1 MKVVFITARPPWPP
15 RRGDQARAAGLIE
28 VLAERHE
35 IRVLSLVGPGFNP
48 APPPVDDVSLEVLRV
63 PALWVG
69 LKALSGGVAMVLGGR
84 RPVQAAMFDL
94 PSLRHHAAEVLDE
107 FKPDLVVVQLSR
119 LADVLPALRPYPVLL
134 DLIDSLA
141 LNMENRAARGGFL
154 APLWRI
160 EARRLL
166 SWERAAVETAT
177 VSAVVAERD
186 RTYLAAGGKLRLL
199 AFGIEVPEAL
209 PPRAASPE
217 YELVLTGNL
226 GYFPSVDGVTWFL
239 REVWPLLCAELPE
252 IKLLLAGA
260 RPSRALRRL
269 ALATPG
275 VDLVADPADLKA
287 ELRRGAIALAP
298 LRAGSGTPIKILEA
312 MAEGLPVVASPM
324 ALEGLDQLPV
334 GAAAKASEPTEFRDA
349 ILRLLAEPAAAERQR
364 AAAFEWARERHDGR
378 KIAAELELLADSAAR
393 ADQGR
398 REGA

>member
-35 IRVLSLVGPGFNP
+35 IRVLSLVGPGFKP
-48 APPPVDDVSLEVLRV
+48 APPPVDSVTLEVLRV
-63 PALWVG
+63 PALWVA
-69 LKALSGGVAMVLGGR
+69 LKAIFGGIAMVLGGR

-166 SWERAAVETAT
+166 AWERAAVETAT
-177 VSAVVAERD
+177 VSTVVAERD
-186 RTYLAAGGKLRLL
+186 RAFLAAGGKLRLL
-199 AFGIEVPEAL
+199 PFGIEVPDTL
-209 PPRAASPE
+209 PPRAAAPE

-252 IKLLLAGA
+252 IRLMLAGA

-269 ALATPG
+269 AAATPG

-324 ALEGLDQLPV
+324 ALEGLDALPA
-334 GAAAKASEPTEFRDA
+334 GAAAKAADASQFRDE
-349 ILRLLAEPAAAERQR
+349 ILRLLADPAAAERQR
-364 AAAFEWARERHDGR
+364 TAAFEWVGERHDR
-378 KIAAELELLADSAAR
+378 RQVAAQLENL
-393 ADQGR
+393 GV
-398 REGA
+398 EGFVR